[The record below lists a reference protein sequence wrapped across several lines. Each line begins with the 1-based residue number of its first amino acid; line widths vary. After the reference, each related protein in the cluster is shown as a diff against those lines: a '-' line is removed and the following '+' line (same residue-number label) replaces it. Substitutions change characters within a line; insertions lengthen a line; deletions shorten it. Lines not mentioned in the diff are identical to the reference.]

1 MAMPLQIYR
10 NQRLLFSR
18 SAHGEMLALH
28 GNGEAITRVLLHT
41 PVLYDLTPMTFPK
54 RHGCYIWAG
63 TLVEETDT
71 EAPSVITRFW
81 PGSLQEVASVDLTD
95 IFIGF
100 GDHTIGQAILM
111 ATYKASFG
119 MAESADSSIDAQR
132 KPSRD

>member
-18 SAHGEMLALH
+18 SADGEMLALH
-28 GNGEAITRVLLHT
+28 GNGEAITRVLLNT
-41 PVLYDLTPMTFPK
+41 PVLYDLTPMMFPK

-71 EAPSVITRFW
+71 EALSITRFW
-81 PGSLQEVASVDLTD
+81 PGALQEVAAVDLTD

-111 ATYKASFG
+111 ATYKGSFG
-119 MAESADSSIDAQR
+119 MADS
-132 KPSRD
+132 P

>member
-28 GNGEAITRVLLHT
+28 GSGEAITRVLLKT
-41 PVLYDLTPMTFPK
+41 PVLYDLPPMTFPK
-54 RHGCYIWAG
+54 RHGCYIWEG
-63 TLVEETDT
+63 TLVEESDTD
-71 EAPSVITRFW
+71 APGVTTRFW
-81 PGSLQEVASVDLTD
+81 PGSLQEVAAVDLTD

-100 GDHTIGQAILM
+100 GDYTIGQAILM

-119 MAESADSSIDAQR
+119 ITEFSIDTHR
-132 KPSRD
+132 NPSCD